1 LGPGTYVAPERRK
14 DGSPAPMRS
23 ALILHDDAAT
33 LAVLRDLLHA
43 AGYASVEC
51 TSVFQVLLAEEPRDP
66 RLVLLGMTAVD
77 HRDLEVVSALRKRW
91 PKACI
96 LVLFPAALRER
107 AAAALD
113 LGADGYLPEPFYPR
127 EFHAIVRRLGAVPTP
142 SSAQRPR
149 SGGVE
154 QLAAGISH
162 SIRNPLQILELQIGA
177 AEADGAIDAPAM
189 REQLRRITGVLDGLL
204 RYSGRRDAAHEAVD
218 VARLVALVFGLEDP
232 PAGAP
237 PAVVMGAYELLRA
250 GFESLRDRAMRVS
263 AKDAQVTA
271 NVEVRVEDGKR
282 FVEVRVTDGGP
293 ALDDDQRAMLFE
305 PYPDAAA
312 VQDGTGL
319 ELAALAGIVRD
330 HGGNVGALAASG
342 GGTTILVTLPAAD
355 AGTAAV
361 A

>member
-1 LGPGTYVAPERRK
+1 
-14 DGSPAPMRS
+14 MRS

-33 LAVLRDLLHA
+33 LAMLRDLLHA

-66 RLVLLGMTAVD
+66 RLVVIGMTAVD
-77 HRDLEVVSALRKRW
+77 QRDLEVVTSLRKRW
-91 PKACI
+91 PQSCI
-96 LVLFPAALRER
+96 LLLFPAALRER

-127 EFHAIVRRLGAVPTP
+127 EFQGIVRRLGAAPVP
-142 SSAQRPR
+142 AAAARPR
-149 SGGVE
+149 AGGVE

-162 SIRNPLQILELQIGA
+162 SIRNPLQILELQIGS
-177 AEADGAIDAPAM
+177 AEADGAVDAPGM

-204 RYSGRRDAAHEAVD
+204 RYSGRRDTAHQPVD
-218 VARLVALVFGLEDP
+218 VGRLVSLVFGLDEP

-237 PAVVMGAYELLRA
+237 AAVALGAYELLRA
-250 GFESLRDRAMRVS
+250 GLESLRDRAMRVS
-263 AKDAQVTA
+263 PKDASIRA
-271 NVEVRVEDGKR
+271 DVELRVEDGRR
-282 FVEVRVTDGGP
+282 FVDVRVTDAGP
-293 ALDDDQRAMLFE
+293 ALTDDERASLFE

-330 HGGNVGALAASG
+330 HGGTVEALAASG

-355 AGTAAV
+355 TDAAPAGNEA
-361 A
+361 

>member
-1 LGPGTYVAPERRK
+1 MP
-14 DGSPAPMRS
+14 RS

-33 LAVLRDLLHA
+33 LAMLRELLHP
-43 AGYASVEC
+43 AGYESVEC

-66 RLVLLGMTAVD
+66 RLVVVGMTAVD
-77 HRDLEVVSALRKRW
+77 QRDLEVVASLRKRW
-91 PKACI
+91 PRACI

-127 EFHAIVRRLGAVPTP
+127 EFHAIVRRLDAATVVAAP
-142 SSAQRPR
+142 AARPR
-149 SGGVE
+149 AGGVE

-177 AEADGAIDAPAM
+177 AEADGSIDAPGM

-204 RYSGRRDAAHEAVD
+204 RYSGRRDTSHAPVD
-218 VARLVALVFGLEDP
+218 VARLVALVFGLDDP
-232 PAGAP
+232 AAGAA
-237 PAVVMGAYELLRA
+237 PAVVLGAYELLRA
-250 GFESLRDRAMRVS
+250 GFESLRDRAIRVS
-263 AKDAQVTA
+263 PKDAQVRA
-271 NVEVRVEDGKR
+271 DVELRVEDGKR
-282 FVEVRVTDGGP
+282 FVDVRVTDAGP
-293 ALDDDQRAMLFE
+293 ALADEQHASLFD

-330 HGGNVGALAASG
+330 HGGTVEALAASG
-342 GGTTILVTLPAAD
+342 RGTTILVTLPAAD
-355 AGTAAV
+355 TDAAP
-361 A
+361 ARTEE

>member
-1 LGPGTYVAPERRK
+1 
-14 DGSPAPMRS
+14 MRS

-66 RLVLLGMTAVD
+66 RLVVVGMTAVD
-77 HRDLEVVSALRKRW
+77 QRDLEVVSALRKRW
-91 PKACI
+91 PTACI

-113 LGADGYLPEPFYPR
+113 LGADGYLPEPFYSR
-127 EFHAIVRRLGAVPTP
+127 EFEAMVRRLGAAPAP
-142 SSAQRPR
+142 APAQRPR
-149 SGGVE
+149 AGGVQ

-177 AEADGAIDAPAM
+177 AEVDGAIDAPGM

-204 RYSGRRDAAHEAVD
+204 RYSGRRDTAHRPVD
-218 VARLVALVFGLEDP
+218 VSRLVALVFGLEE
-232 PAGAP
+232 PAAGTA

-250 GFESLRDRAMRVS
+250 GFESLRDRAIRVS
-263 AKDAQVTA
+263 PKDASVGA
-271 NVEVRVEDGKR
+271 EVELRVENGNR
-282 FVEVRVTDGGP
+282 FVDVRVTDHGP
-293 ALDDDQRAMLFE
+293 VLTDVQRATLFE
-305 PYPDAAA
+305 PYPDAAG

-330 HGGNVGALAASG
+330 HGGTVEALAASG

-355 AGTAAV
+355 ADVAADG
-361 A
+361 